1 MKKFLAV
8 LLCICMMASLCVIG
22 VGAQATQ
29 SSTPAAPAAATYNS
43 AQFLALAKN
52 GTITLNQD
60 TNLSE
65 MVDVTSDLIIDLNHY
80 SLVRADNQKTA
91 FQVRNNAT
99 LTINGYADFAN
110 NKFYG
115 QVHGTICVGKAT
127 NDNGNLVINGG
138 DYSSTVSGEAAV
150 QTNGTCKNCT
160 VNANGAMFDSFDDTF
175 YLAGGGTYILKYCY
189 VSGYTGVYMKGGSL
203 TLVGTTINAKGTFAD
218 PVANGNGA
226 STTGDGVIL
235 DAKSGYFGNMN
246 LTVTD
251 NTIIKS
257 SNGFGI
263 RETYTDSTGTA
274 THSINISSGRIMSAK
289 DAISVSAYFKDAVK
303 AGKSSISVTGGYFTS
318 DPSAFVPQNAG
329 VVCSKFSEK
338 YDGSTHDIYK
348 IGVPVA
354 FVGQNGYAAVQ
365 SAIDSTTDNTDT
377 TIAVKGVPDEYGN
390 YEISEDFYVPSSK
403 KVTLDFGNNGSYVT
417 DCASATDISSN
428 SLTDSSGDVSI
439 TNSGELTLKGYSY
452 INGNCAVNNT
462 GTLTIA
468 ANTVN
473 DPSAIQCEGNV
484 SIVNNANGTAKIY
497 DGFFK
502 GSITNNSSTQGS
514 LLIYGG
520 CYRDNPTPYLAAGKM
535 VTQSKY
541 SDMPFLVSDV
551 PKNVKV
557 SVAAPQINNIPA
569 NSPVKSADKP
579 ALIAAAGG
587 VKTDTSDAGLPAA
600 AGDATETIIDDKGNI
615 QDAIKYKATEEFAT
629 AKIYTTGQTITYV
642 VQPKLDVT
650 PINYNS
656 TAKELTLNIKAKYD
670 VVATTATDPKN
681 INLDGNEGTTK
692 NAVVVSE
699 NNTLTVDPGT
709 PVVIKIAIPKAMALE
724 NDVMVTSLN
733 IKHVKDDGTIYYY
746 TAAVTEEIGTYYYAT
761 FTDTHGFSTFTLMAA
776 DTRTLTI
783 EYIDNKWEETYKIS
797 DVGSSLDSLYPSNS
811 NFTGW
816 GFQGVSGSYTTL
828 TGQLWDALMTGKTG
842 NQTVT
847 ATAQFTAIPVSGGS
861 TAAKTYTVT
870 VDKAN
875 NGTVTASAAS
885 AEAGKTVT
893 LTVAPAA
900 GYTLDTLT
908 VKDASG
914 AAVTVAKASG
924 TSCTFTM
931 PASNVTVTATFKKAA
946 ATEWKNPFTDVAD
959 NAWYYEAV
967 KTASQANIIKGTSDT
982 TFSPDQMITRQEMWM
997 ILCRMSGQTPATMAE
1012 ARTLAMAAKI
1022 TDGTNPTG
1030 TITRE
1035 QFATML
1041 FRYAKLMGLDTTQG
1055 GMAVKEYSDYGKI
1068 SGFALEAMT
1077 WAVNAGLMN
1086 GYNNKLMPGA
1096 GTSRGQAVVILVRA
1110 YSGIIK

>member
-22 VGAQATQ
+22 VGAETQ
-29 SSTPAAPAAATYNS
+29 SSTSTAPAAATYTS
-43 AQFLALAKN
+43 AQFLALAEN

-110 NKFYG
+110 NKSYG

-160 VNANGAMFDSFDDTF
+160 VNANGAMFDSSDDTF
-175 YLAGGGTYILKYCY
+175 YLAGGGTYNLKYCY

-203 TLVGTTINAKGTFAD
+203 TLVGTTINAKGTFAN

-274 THSINISSGRIMSAK
+274 THSINISSGRIMGVK
-289 DAISVSAYFKDAVK
+289 GAISVSNYFKTAVQ

-318 DPSAFVPQNAG
+318 DPSAFVPKNAG

-377 TIAVKGVPDEYGN
+377 TIAVKGVPDEDGN
-390 YEISEDFYVPSSK
+390 YGISEDFYVPSSK

-417 DCASATDISSN
+417 DSASATDISSN
-428 SLTDSSGDVSI
+428 SLTDKSGDVSI

-468 ANTVN
+468 ANTDN

-502 GSITNNSSTQGS
+502 GSITNNNSTLDS

-541 SDMPFLVSDV
+541 SDMPFLVSAV
-551 PKNVKV
+551 PENVEV
-557 SVAAPQINNIPA
+557 SVAAPEVNDIPA
-569 NSPVKSADKP
+569 NSSVKDADMQ
-579 ALIAAAGG
+579 ALKDAAKG
-587 VKTDTSDAGLPAA
+587 VATAPTDAGLPAA

-615 QDAIKYKATEEFAT
+615 QDTIQKKATEEFAT
-629 AKIYTTGQTITYV
+629 ANINTTGQTITYV

-650 PINYNS
+650 PINYDS
-656 TAKELTLNIKAKYD
+656 TANELTLNIKAKYD

-681 INLDGNEGTTK
+681 INLVNSGAVQ

-699 NNTLTVDPGT
+699 NNTLTVDSGT
-709 PVVIKIAIPKAMALE
+709 PVVIKIAIPAAMAGE
-724 NDVMVTSLN
+724 PTSGVYNPLT

-746 TAAVTEEIGTYYYAT
+746 TAAVTKEENIYYAT

-847 ATAQFTAIPVSGGS
+847 ATAQFTAPIGGGS

-870 VDKAN
+870 VDKAD

-914 AAVTVAKASG
+914 AAVTVAKSG
-924 TSCTFTM
+924 DNACTFTM
-931 PASNVTVTATFKKAA
+931 PASNVTVTAAFKKAA
-946 ATEWKNPFTDVAD
+946 APEWKNPFTDVAD
-959 NAWYYEAV
+959 NAWYYNAV

-997 ILCRMSGQTPATMAE
+997 ILCRMSGQTPASMAE
-1012 ARTLAMAAKI
+1012 ARTLVMAAKI
-1022 TDGTNPTG
+1022 SDGTNPTG

-1055 GMAVKEYSDYGKI
+1055 GMAVKEFSDYGKI

-1086 GYNNKLMPGA
+1086 GYNNMLMPGA

-1110 YSGIIK
+1110 YSSIIK